1 MARTAP
7 SSNVGTAR
15 TSQRAAE
22 QTLQQEVGDDA
33 PQEVFQ
39 RALRSVQDRDL
50 DAYVELFADD
60 GTLEFPFAPPGAPQR
75 MQGRVE
81 IRRSLG
87 PLWQRAR
94 QSGRRVTGYDPV
106 VVHNTTDPEVI
117 VAEFT
122 LHGVEDRGDS
132 YRMSYVHVYR
142 VRHGRILSLRDY
154 WDPLALAA
162 RDEATRGG

>member
-1 MARTAP
+1 MT
-7 SSNVGTAR
+7 
-15 TSQRAAE
+15 
-22 QTLQQEVGDDA
+22 A

-122 LHGVEDRGDS
+122 LHGMVEDRGDS

>member
-1 MARTAP
+1 
-7 SSNVGTAR
+7 
-15 TSQRAAE
+15 
-22 QTLQQEVGDDA
+22 
-33 PQEVFQ
+33 
-39 RALRSVQDRDL
+39 
-50 DAYVELFADD
+50 
-60 GTLEFPFAPPGAPQR
+60 

-106 VVHNTTDPEVI
+106 VVHQTTDPEVI

-122 LHGVEDRGDS
+122 LHGMVEDRGDS

-142 VRHGRILSLRDY
+142 VRDGRILWLRDY
-154 WDPLALAA
+154 WNPLALAA
-162 RDEATRGG
+162 TDEATRGG

>member
-1 MARTAP
+1 MT
-7 SSNVGTAR
+7 
-15 TSQRAAE
+15 
-22 QTLQQEVGDDA
+22 A

-39 RALRSVQDRDL
+39 RAIRLVQDRDL
-50 DAYVELFADD
+50 DSYVELFADD

-122 LHGVEDRGDS
+122 LHGMVEDRGGAATGC
-132 YRMSYVHVYR
+132 RMSTCTGFAAAGSSR
-142 VRHGRILSLRDY
+142 SATTGTPWPSPPATRPPG
-154 WDPLALAA
+154 AA
-162 RDEATRGG
+162 RAPGDLSRAGA

>member
-1 MARTAP
+1 MT
-7 SSNVGTAR
+7 
-15 TSQRAAE
+15 
-22 QTLQQEVGDDA
+22 A

-39 RALRSVQDRDL
+39 RAIRLVQDRDL
-50 DAYVELFADD
+50 DSYVELFADD

-122 LHGVEDRGDS
+122 LHGMVEDRGGQLPD
-132 YRMSYVHVYR
+132 VVCPR
-142 VRHGRILSLRDY
+142 VPGSRRP
-154 WDPLALAA
+154 DPLAPRLLGPPGPRRPRRGHPGRLERQGISAA
-162 RDEATRGG
+162 QVL